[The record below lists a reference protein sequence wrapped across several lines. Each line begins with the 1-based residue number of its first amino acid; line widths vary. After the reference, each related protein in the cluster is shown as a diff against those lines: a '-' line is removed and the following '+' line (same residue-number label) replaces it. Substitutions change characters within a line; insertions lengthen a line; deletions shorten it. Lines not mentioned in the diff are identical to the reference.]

1 MLEQYTLNPKLQ
13 AQDVVRKTSFGDRVE
28 TTCCHGMSWTLNPHP
43 TVLPL
48 KVWDHSVP
56 GNLLKIPDVLAE
68 ILGRQAPHER
78 VSVGMYGV
86 VQRVFLGCRN
96 RKHETPVCRRF
107 VGICLY
113 IYIYTHTRHAEPR
126 PETATN
132 PISQMSP

>member
-1 MLEQYTLNPKLQ
+1 ML
-13 AQDVVRKTSFGDRVE
+13 
-28 TTCCHGMSWTLNPHP
+28 SWNVMDSKPTP

-48 KVWDHSVP
+48 KVWDHAVP

-86 VQRVFLGCRN
+86 VQGDVLGCRN
-96 RKHETPVCRRF
+96 RKHETRVCRRF

-113 IYIYTHTRHAEPR
+113 IYIYIYMYTHTHTRHAEPR